1 MDPPVKKFLPDSI
14 HPAMQPKTLVLNFTG
29 TLIKTDFVF
38 GKGLTIKKRPGLMN
52 FLKRLSQRYEVIIFS
67 DEEYMFLSTAVESI
81 DPMHQIFL
89 NAFGKESMVW
99 SDGRY
104 IKDLTYLNRDPKNII
119 VIDRDIQNVSK
130 HPQNVILLK
139 EFDGDD
145 NDQELNKLLPL
156 LESNLMLKY
165 RLV

>member
-1 MDPPVKKFLPDSI
+1 
-14 HPAMQPKTLVLNFTG
+14 MQPKTLVLNFSG

-52 FLKRLSQRYEVIIFS
+52 FLKRLSQKYEVVIFS
-67 DEEYMFLSTAVESI
+67 DEDFMFLNGAVENI
-81 DPMHQIFL
+81 DPGHQIFL

-99 SDGRY
+99 SNGRY

-119 VIDRDIQNVSK
+119 VIERDIRNVSK

-156 LESNLMLKY
+156 LESNFMSKH
-165 RLV
+165 RFV